1 MINRLGTL
9 VIMLDFGEEFINKQ
23 RGEKKMSKSDQLM
36 SDWGVNTN
44 DPAAVDTFLMD
55 CVFDSLNPGI
65 CQNDGC
71 DYSTDVEPDQ
81 GSGYCEICGTK
92 TVTSISLLMGI
103 I

>member
-1 MINRLGTL
+1 MC
-9 VIMLDFGEEFINKQ
+9 
-23 RGEKKMSKSDQLM
+23 KSDQLM

-55 CVFDSLNPGI
+55 CAFDSLNPGI

-81 GSGYCEICGTK
+81 GSGYCENCGTK